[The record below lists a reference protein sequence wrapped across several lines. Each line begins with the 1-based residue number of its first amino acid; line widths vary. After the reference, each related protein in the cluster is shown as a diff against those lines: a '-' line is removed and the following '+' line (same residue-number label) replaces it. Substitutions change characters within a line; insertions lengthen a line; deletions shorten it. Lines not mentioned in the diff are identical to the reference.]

1 MKKYLMPALVVAGV
15 LTGLLIG
22 LTINEKNQPDNTI
35 DIFGQLPQRNS
46 KIEELIYYMKAYY
59 VDTLNI
65 DSISEEAVKQLV
77 TTLDPHSDYIPA
89 KDLDDFNSD
98 FEGSF
103 SGIGVQFNI
112 QNDTVC
118 FVGVISGGPSE
129 AVGIL
134 NGDKLIMVD
143 DSSFVGKHIN
153 NEKVMHTLRGEK
165 STKVKLTVQRNG
177 TAEPLEFTVTRGD
190 IPVHSVVAKFMIE
203 PKIGFIKVDKFSNTT
218 YNEFIEALAE
228 LKNNGAEK
236 YIIDLRGNPGG
247 LMDQAVNMCNEFLEK
262 GSMIVYAK
270 GKQYPYSAST
280 ANGMGRFKKQPI
292 AVLIDEYSASASEIF
307 SGAMQ
312 DNDRATI
319 IGRRSFGKG
328 LVQQVFPLSDQSAVK
343 LTVARYYMPSGRC
356 IQKPYKMGDQL
367 DYMTELYERYETG
380 EIYTQD
386 SIKEDTV
393 VYKTKGGRIVH
404 GGGGVMPDIFVGS
417 DTTFFSKY
425 YKKVVNRNF
434 VYQFAYKY
442 TDRHRDQLNSFNT
455 WQTLEQHLRKQPLLS
470 EFVTFAKGKGE
481 TPSDKDLKTS
491 GSQIESMIRM
501 YIVRNILN
509 DAGFYPLYMRDDD
522 IAQRAV
528 KELR

>member
-1 MKKYLMPALVVAGV
+1 MPALVVLGV
-15 LTGLLIG
+15 LIGLLIG
-22 LTINEKNQPDNTI
+22 LTLNNKQQQSETI
-35 DIFGQLPQRNS
+35 DIFGRLPQQNS
-46 KIEELIYYMKAYY
+46 KIDELLYYMYAYY
-59 VDTLNI
+59 VDTLNM
-65 DSISEEAVKQLV
+65 DSINEEAVKQLI

-118 FVGVISGGPSE
+118 FVGVVSGGPSE

-134 NGDKLIMVD
+134 NGDKLIKVN
-143 DSSFVGKHIN
+143 DSVFVGKNIN
-153 NEKVMHTLRGEK
+153 NEKVMHTLRGDKGTE
-165 STKVKLTVQRNG
+165 VKLTLKRNG
-177 TAEPLEFTVTRGD
+177 TDEPLEFTVVRGD
-190 IPVHSVVAKFMIE
+190 IPVHSVVAKFMIDNR
-203 PKIGFIKVDKFSNTT
+203 IGFIKVDKFSQTT
-218 YNEFIEALAE
+218 YSEFIEALAE
-228 LKNNGAEK
+228 LKNSGAEK

-247 LMDQAVNMCNEFLEK
+247 LMDQAVSMCNEFLER
-262 GSMIVYAK
+262 GNMIVYAK
-270 GKQYPYSAST
+270 GKQYHYSASK
-280 ANGMGRFKKQPI
+280 ANGMGRFKNEPI
-292 AVLIDEYSASASEIF
+292 AVLIDEYSASAAEIF

-312 DNDRATI
+312 DNDRGTI

-367 DYMTELYERYETG
+367 DYMTEVYERYETG

-386 SIKEDTV
+386 SVKEDTTI
-393 VYKTKGGRIVH
+393 YRTSSGRIVH

-417 DTTFFSKY
+417 DTTYFSKY
-425 YKKVVNRNF
+425 YKRVINKNY
-434 VYQFAYKY
+434 VYQFAYRY
-442 TDRHRDQLNSFNT
+442 TDNHREELNRFST
-455 WQTLEQHLRKQPLLS
+455 WQSLEQHLNQQPLLN
-470 EFVTFAKGKGE
+470 EFVAYAKDKGE
-481 TPSDKDLKTS
+481 QPQGNDLMVS
-491 GSQIESMIRM
+491 GKQIGYLIRL

-509 DAGFYPLYMRDDD
+509 DNGFYPLYMRDDD

-528 KELR
+528 QELQK

>member
-1 MKKYLMPALVVAGV
+1 MPALVVLGV
-15 LTGLLIG
+15 LVGLLIG
-22 LTINEKNQPDNTI
+22 LTLNNKQSQSESI

-46 KIEELIYYMKAYY
+46 KVDELLYYMRAYY
-59 VDTLNI
+59 VDTLNM
-65 DSISEEAVKQLV
+65 DSINEEAVKQLI

-118 FVGVISGGPSE
+118 FVGVVSGGPSE

-143 DSSFVGKHIN
+143 DSTFVGKNIN
-153 NEKVMHTLRGEK
+153 NEKVMHTLRGDKGTE
-165 STKVKLTVQRNG
+165 VKLTILRNG
-177 TAEPLEFTVTRGD
+177 TKEPLEFTVVRGD
-190 IPVHSVVAKFMIE
+190 IPVHSVVAKFMID
-203 PKIGFIKVDKFSNTT
+203 KNIGFIKVDKFSQTT
-218 YNEFIEALAE
+218 YSEFIEALAE
-228 LKNNGAEK
+228 LKNSGAEK

-247 LMDQAVNMCNEFLEK
+247 LMDQAISMCNEFLER

-270 GKQYPYSAST
+270 GKQYPYSASK
-280 ANGMGRFKKQPI
+280 ANGTGRFKREPV

-328 LVQQVFPLSDQSAVK
+328 LVQQVFPLSDKSAVK

-356 IQKPYKMGDQL
+356 IQKPYKLGDQL
-367 DYMTELYERYETG
+367 DYLTELYERYEKG

-386 SIKEDTV
+386 SVKEDTTI
-393 VYKTKGGRIVH
+393 YRTLGGRIVH

-417 DTTFFSKY
+417 DTTYFSKY
-425 YKKVVNRNF
+425 YKRVVNKNY

-442 TDRHRDQLNSFNT
+442 TDSHRDQLNRFTT
-455 WQTLEQHLRKQPLLS
+455 WQSLEQHLKQQPLLNQ
-470 EFVTFAKGKGE
+470 FTAFAKEKGE
-481 TPSDKDLKTS
+481 TAQGNDLAIS
-491 GSQIESMIRM
+491 GKQIESMIRL

-509 DAGFYPLYMRDDD
+509 DGGFYPLYMRDDD
-522 IAQRAV
+522 ITQRAIE
-528 KELR
+528 ELKTAK